1 MARASNVRRVF
12 LSYSHRDRS
21 EAQQLFTELQRR
33 GVPVWWDRVH
43 LPRGRVTARELEKA
57 SREAAGFAFYL
68 TEEAAES
75 DWVREDERRHALA
88 NQRLDETFG
97 IFPIFRA
104 GIQRVTELMQSRAGD
119 RSDLCAYDLSS
130 FHGYVI
136 EPGASGDAL
145 DEELRAAATEVL
157 RSILGTLADRRP
169 AGTHL
174 RIGAATRGGPALAG
188 HPLDLLIDWTRDFP
202 GDQGAGDYPSS
213 TTAEALLRALQDLR
227 GAVLHEWPGRTVQV
241 VAHCHLSMAF
251 ALGFLFRRNSG
262 FGLQVVNPYTG
273 DVWYGPEQPLAALPR
288 FWSMEEAPSATPAA
302 DDGIAAVISVSRPI
316 AASAEQALAH
326 RGLRVRETVRIE
338 PAEGPS
344 DHSLASLNEDEAHRA
359 VMPLVERLG
368 QERARG
374 IRGPIHLVYAGP
386 APFAVLL
393 GQQLSNL
400 GEIRIYEW
408 KDADAGFVPVFVLRS
423 S

>member
-1 MARASNVRRVF
+1 MERASNVRRVF
-12 LSYSHRDRS
+12 LSYSHEDRA

-43 LPRGRVTARELEKA
+43 LPRGRVTALELERA

-68 TEEAAES
+68 TEAAARS

-88 NQRLDETFG
+88 NRQLDETFG

-104 GIQRVTELMQSRAGD
+104 GIRRITEIMQSEAGD
-119 RSDLCAYDLSS
+119 RSDLGAYDLSP

-136 EPGASGDAL
+136 EAGATGDAL
-145 DEELRAAATEVL
+145 DEELRGAATEVL
-157 RSILGTLADRRP
+157 RSLLGTLADRRP
-169 AGTHL
+169 DGTDL
-174 RIGAATRGGPALAG
+174 RIGAATRGGPALTG

-202 GDQGAGDYPSS
+202 GDQGAGDYPSPA
-213 TTAEALLRALQDLR
+213 TAESLLRALQDLR
-227 GAVLHEWPGRTVQV
+227 GALLHEWPGRAIELVP
-241 VAHCHLSMAF
+241 HCHLSMAF

-262 FGLQVVNPYTG
+262 FRLQVVNPYTG
-273 DVWYGPEQPLAALPR
+273 EAWQGPDQPLPALPG
-288 FWSMEEAPSATPAA
+288 FWSIEEAPSLAPSG
-302 DDGIAAVISVSRPI
+302 DDGLAGVISVSRPI
-316 AASAEQALAH
+316 AEPARQALAT
-326 RGLRVRETVRIE
+326 RGVRPRKTLRIE
-338 PAEGPS
+338 PAAGPS
-344 DHSLASLNEDEAHRA
+344 DGSLSSLHEDAGHRA
-359 VMPLVERLG
+359 VMALVERLG
-368 QERARG
+368 EERARG
-374 IRGPIHLVYAGP
+374 LRGPLHLVYAGP

-408 KDADAGFVPVFVLRS
+408 KDAEAGFVPVFALRS